1 MSGAILR
8 SSSSEPALV
17 SATTDRGTVA
27 ELTHLGHDSG
37 AESRHSCAGASKTPP
52 HGLRASRS
60 PGVRLQ
66 PPKEPDAPSPLP
78 RCEARI
84 ILAVIPR
91 VRQRHPPAP
100 DPLRSVI
107 IRILIIAIVALFL
120 VMWVRAV
127 IDVWRRTD
135 LSSSAKAAW
144 AIIMLILPFI
154 GLLVYTMFRPT
165 ESQVSRR

>member
-1 MSGAILR
+1 
-8 SSSSEPALV
+8 
-17 SATTDRGTVA
+17 
-27 ELTHLGHDSG
+27 
-37 AESRHSCAGASKTPP
+37 
-52 HGLRASRS
+52 
-60 PGVRLQ
+60 
-66 PPKEPDAPSPLP
+66 
-78 RCEARI
+78 
-84 ILAVIPR
+84 
-91 VRQRHPPAP
+91 VRQRHPPAL

-144 AIIMLILPFI
+144 AIIMLIVPFI